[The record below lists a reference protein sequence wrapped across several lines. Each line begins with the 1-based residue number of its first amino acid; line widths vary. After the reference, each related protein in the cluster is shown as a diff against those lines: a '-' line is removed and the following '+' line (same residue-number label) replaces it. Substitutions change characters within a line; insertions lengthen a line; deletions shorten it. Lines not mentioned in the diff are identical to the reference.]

1 MGDIIKRV
9 ELILVTIVATIASC
23 SVTFVALH
31 FSNSNRRGNNIETR
45 ALTIIDSA
53 NQPVAILSS
62 TDDTPQFT
70 LLDRQHRK
78 RASLFL
84 ETNGTPD
91 LYLYDASGKERIA
104 LDLYDSGVPNLAL
117 LGVSGGS
124 KGANILLESTR
135 EGQFRLAFHDFGNR
149 SIAGELDF
157 RMIDGLPSLEMVDGS
172 GKRIWRAVDSYR
184 IDSALR

>member
-1 MGDIIKRV
+1 MMKRV
-9 ELILVTIVATIASC
+9 ELVLVTVVAMIASC
-23 SVTFVALH
+23 SATFVALH
-31 FSNSNRRGNNIETR
+31 FSNWNRRGNNIETH

-62 TDDTPQFT
+62 TDNSPQFT

-84 ETNGTPD
+84 ESNGTPD

-124 KGANILLESTR
+124 EGPNIVLESTS

-149 SIAGELDF
+149 RIAGKLDF
-157 RMIDGLPSLEMVDGS
+157 RMIDGLPSLEMIDGS
-172 GKRIWRAVDSYR
+172 GKSIWRAVGSHR
-184 IDSALR
+184 IDPALH